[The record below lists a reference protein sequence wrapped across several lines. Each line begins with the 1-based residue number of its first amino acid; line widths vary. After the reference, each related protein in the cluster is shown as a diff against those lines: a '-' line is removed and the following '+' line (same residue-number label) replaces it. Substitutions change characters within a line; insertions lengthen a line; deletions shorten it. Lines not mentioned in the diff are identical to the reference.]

1 MINQQGLTMEEAI
14 RQFRDEFL
22 EEYAYED
29 CQTYQDINNGYC
41 EEFVNEF
48 EYNYRD
54 QFGDELTS
62 FAGPEFCLEN
72 EDLCWRWDVELLEAH
87 WPNIKPPY
95 GLTWEE
101 TQLFAEYYHCFLSYQ
116 GRFYDA
122 ECPEGVENFF
132 ELPNFER
139 MAYQY
144 AHYCKPQAATLE
156 EAQDL
161 FLNGNIA

>member
-1 MINQQGLTMEEAI
+1 MINQQGLTMEDAI

-22 EEYAYED
+22 EAYAYED

-41 EEFVNEF
+41 EHFADGFVF
-48 EYNYRD
+48 SYREV
-54 QFGDELTS
+54 FGDDLTS
-62 FAGPEFCLEN
+62 FANLEFCLED
-72 EDLCWRWDVELLEAH
+72 EDLSWKWDVDLLETR

-144 AHYCKPQAATLE
+144 AHYCKPQAKTLQ